1 MGSEGAEMRAYY
13 AHGSERD
20 RLGDPKGEVEFE
32 GPPEPRLRA
41 PTLGDVAAVTTLLNR
56 VADTDQSGW
65 IDEEALRG
73 WFTNPHSP
81 IAEGAVLPDIH
92 ELGGS
97 GRRLFADQRLER
109 RLVTDRVEVGV

>member
-20 RLGDPKGEVEFE
+20 RLGDPKGEVEFA

-81 IAEGAVLPDIH
+81 IA
-92 ELGGS
+92 
-97 GRRLFADQRLER
+97 
-109 RLVTDRVEVGV
+109 